1 MTGHLLPI
9 DQLAQTAVR
18 GLKLRSGH
26 SIAADVLGVLPIEEP
41 AFVLAGPQIADG
53 YSWYQIAS
61 VREPHGEECN
71 HLPPAPSL
79 KCREWL
85 GWAAAAASG
94 TAWLKPRV
102 IDCPTARDTS
112 AYPTIRPAER
122 LACVGDDEWVLRAY
136 AAPLAGGRG
145 CLPTWLTNPRW
156 LDGSCNF
163 FFPQPVASEMD
174 EDTRLQAFL
183 DPTLGIC
190 QSVEGSPCSYDGL
203 VGVWIQMVGH
213 LDDPRARECVAAP
226 IEEYSDAPL
235 PDPERVV
242 FDCRLRLVV
251 TEITESTAP

>member
-1 MTGHLLPI
+1 LSPGCCSCSLPVSLGTLANAPSPSDRHQEPTRAQASEP
-9 DQLAQTAVR
+9 DQLRFATYFLLHQ
-18 GLKLRSGH
+18 
-26 SIAADVLGVLPIEEP
+26 
-41 AFVLAGPQIADG
+41 
-53 YSWYQIAS
+53 
-61 VREPHGEECN
+61 
-71 HLPPAPSL
+71 L

-85 GWAAAAASG
+85 GWAAAAATSG

-112 AYPTIRPAER
+112 AYLSIRPAER

-136 AAPLAGGRG
+136 AAPLARGRG
-145 CLPTWLTNPRW
+145 CLSTWFTNPRW

-163 FFPQPVASEMD
+163 FFPQPVASETD
-174 EDTRLQAFL
+174 DDSRLQSFL
-183 DPTLGIC
+183 DPTLGSC
-190 QSVEGSPCSYDGL
+190 QSVEVSPCSYDGL

-213 LDDPRARECVAAP
+213 LDDPRARDCVADP
-226 IEEYSDAPL
+226 VEEYSAPL